1 MKNIDRFNIN
11 EEQLRT
17 VVAEGLKHGGDWC
30 DLYFEDSCYNDL
42 LLRDGEVSSGGHHLD
57 FGCGIRVEGR
67 KDRVCIH
74 RTH

>member
-11 EEQLRT
+11 EEKLRT

-42 LLRDGEVSSGGHHLD
+42 LLRDGEVSS
-57 FGCGIRVEGR
+57 
-67 KDRVCIH
+67 
-74 RTH
+74 